1 MPRASRPL
9 RPGPITV
16 VQMTL
21 EFRDIVGAV
30 VVGSPWN
37 LHHDIAYLRE
47 WVAQIEGRVDILIVV
62 FVKSPRS
69 GSTR

>member
-1 MPRASRPL
+1 
-9 RPGPITV
+9 
-16 VQMTL
+16 MTL

-47 WVAQIEGRVDILIVV
+47 WVARIEGRVDILIAVL
-62 FVKSPRS
+62 VKSPRS